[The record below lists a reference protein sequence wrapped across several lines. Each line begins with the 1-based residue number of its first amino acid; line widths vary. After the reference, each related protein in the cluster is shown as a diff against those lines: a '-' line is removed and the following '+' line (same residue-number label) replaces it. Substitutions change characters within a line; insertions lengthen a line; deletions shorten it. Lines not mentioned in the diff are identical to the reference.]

1 MEEMIA
7 TAATPDIAPETAPDQ
22 PKKKNGAPYGN
33 QNARKHAFY
42 SRHLDAQEQAD
53 SEAAV
58 LVEGVDEEIALLRIK
73 IKRVLER
80 DPNNVAL
87 IVKATNTLARL
98 MLTRFNIRKED
109 KQGLKEAI
117 GAVLREVALPL
128 GIGIGAGMK
137 Q

>member
-7 TAATPDIAPETAPDQ
+7 ATTTPEFAPDQ
-22 PKKKNGAPYGN
+22 SKKKNGAPYGN
-33 QNARKHAFY
+33 QNARKHGFY

-53 SEAAV
+53 FEAAV
-58 LVEGVDEEIALLRIK
+58 LVEGVDEEITLLRIK
-73 IKRVLER
+73 IQRLLRR
-80 DPNNVAL
+80 DPDNVTL

-109 KQGLKEAI
+109 KQGVREAI
-117 GAVLREVALPL
+117 AAVLREVALPL
-128 GIGIGAGMK
+128 GLGIGAGMK